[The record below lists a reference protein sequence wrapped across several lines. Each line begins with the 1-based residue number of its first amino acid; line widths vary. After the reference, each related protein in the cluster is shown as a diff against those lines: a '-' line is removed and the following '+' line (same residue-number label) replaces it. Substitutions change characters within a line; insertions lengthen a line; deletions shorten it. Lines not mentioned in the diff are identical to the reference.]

1 MTREEI
7 MKRIE
12 IEDARIANAD
22 RNIEGLILQKNKSLD
37 EQARLWVLLEALPP
51 EEPEQPLEQGGLFYQ
66 GWGDVVT
73 DKEWYTN
80 KELYEMMV
88 DLSKIS

>member
-7 MKRIE
+7 LKRIE

-37 EQARLWVLLEALPP
+37 EQARLWALLEALPE
-51 EEPEQPLEQGGLFYQ
+51 EEPEQPLE
-66 GWGDVVT
+66 
-73 DKEWYTN
+73 
-80 KELYEMMV
+80 
-88 DLSKIS
+88 

>member
-37 EQARLWVLLEALPP
+37 EQARLWALLETLPP
-51 EEPEQPLEQGGLFYQ
+51 EEPEQPLE
-66 GWGDVVT
+66 
-73 DKEWYTN
+73 
-80 KELYEMMV
+80 
-88 DLSKIS
+88 